1 MRYGNVSR
9 CWFATL
15 GRKIFP
21 SLQAERAYR
30 DSLDHTRRSREDEA
44 MRKLILV
51 FLLGCAACTTG
62 AQDAARA
69 PAAASGAAT
78 AATTPAD
85 PAATLARLRAMAAD
99 ATCTEHG
106 QCRTVAVGAN
116 PCGGPQEYLPYSMM
130 RTNEKD
136 LLAVAER
143 YKAERQAQNQAS
155 GMVSTC
161 RYLPDPGAVCTSGSC
176 QLGASSPAPR

>member
-1 MRYGNVSR
+1 
-9 CWFATL
+9 
-15 GRKIFP
+15 
-21 SLQAERAYR
+21 
-30 DSLDHTRRSREDEA
+30 

-62 AQDAARA
+62 AQDTARA

-78 AATTPAD
+78 AAATPAD

>member
-1 MRYGNVSR
+1 
-9 CWFATL
+9 
-15 GRKIFP
+15 
-21 SLQAERAYR
+21 
-30 DSLDHTRRSREDEA
+30 
-44 MRKLILV
+44 MRKLLLV
-51 FLLGCAACTTG
+51 LLLGCAACTTG

-69 PAAASGAAT
+69 PAPGTVTEAAAA
-78 AATTPAD
+78 PAD
-85 PAATLARLRAMAAD
+85 PAALLQRLQALSQD

-116 PCGGPQEYLPYSMM
+116 ACGGPQEYRPYSML

-143 YKAERQAQNQAS
+143 YKAARQVQNEAG

-161 RYLPDPGAVCTSGSC
+161 RYLPDPGAVCTSGAC
-176 QLGASSPAPR
+176 QLGASSPAPG

>member
-1 MRYGNVSR
+1 
-9 CWFATL
+9 
-15 GRKIFP
+15 
-21 SLQAERAYR
+21 
-30 DSLDHTRRSREDEA
+30 

-69 PAAASGAAT
+69 PAAASDAAT
-78 AATTPAD
+78 AAATPAD
-85 PAATLARLRAMAAD
+85 PAATLARLRAMTAD

-143 YKAERQAQNQAS
+143 YKAERQAQNKAS